1 MPTYRISVVNA
12 EFHASEEHQ
21 LESLDAARKEGI
33 KAALAM
39 GADEVNGGK
48 PFFGAEVRVQDG
60 GDTVSR
66 AMVSV
71 GASPLQ

>member
-1 MPTYRISVVNA
+1 MGIYRISVVNA
-12 EFHASEEHQ
+12 EFHASEEHE
-21 LESLDAARKEGI
+21 LESVEAARKEGI
-33 KAALAM
+33 KAAIAM

-48 PFFGAEVRVQDG
+48 PFFAAEVRVQDG
-60 GDTVSR
+60 GDIVSR